1 MKDKYDV
8 VIVGSGLG
16 GLVCA
21 VILAKEGKKVCVLEK
36 NAQYGGNLQTFV
48 RDKTIFDT
56 GVHYIGG
63 LEKGQNLYRYFS
75 YLGIMDSLKLH
86 KMDEVFDVISIGDKQ
101 YPHAQGYD
109 NFVKNLA
116 EIFPDEKQNI
126 QNFCDQLQDMCNNFP
141 LYNLNPGGKYNSEK
155 LLLNAKE
162 TIEKHTQNPTLR
174 AVLASSS
181 FLYAGTDKSPLFVH
195 ALTVDSYIQSSWR
208 CRMGGSQIGKQLV
221 KQLRLHGGEIY
232 RHSEVKS
239 INIIDNVVQSVSLK
253 SGKKVIGDSY
263 ISNLE
268 PETTMKMGGL
278 SNFRKSFYQRVSN
291 LKPTMSAFSIYIVL
305 KPNTMEYRNHNFYHF
320 GSENDVWTQQQYNET
335 TWPKVWILGMSAPK
349 DEDNFADALTILTYM
364 KFDDVKKWE
373 NTFNTA
379 SDENDRGENYEEFKN
394 RKAETLLDAVE
405 LKFPGL
411 RGKIK
416 SMHTSTPLS
425 YRDYIGVSDGNMY
438 GFQKDSDDP
447 LLTFVSTKTKV
458 ENLYLTGQSV
468 NMHGV
473 LGVTISAVTT
483 CNSILG
489 GDTLS
494 RKIRDATLE

>member
-1 MKDKYDV
+1 MKESYDI

-21 VILAKEGKKVCVLEK
+21 VLLAKEGKKVCVLEK

-56 GVHYIGG
+56 GIHYIGG

-75 YLGIMDSLKLH
+75 YLGIMDDLRLH
-86 KMDEVFDVISIGDKQ
+86 RMDDTFDVISIGDKQ
-101 YPHAQGYD
+101 YPHAQGYS
-109 NFVKNLA
+109 NFVDSLA
-116 EIFPDEKQNI
+116 ESFPPERENLER
-126 QNFCDQLQDMCNNFP
+126 FCAELQEMCDNFP

-155 LLLNAKE
+155 LSLNAKE
-162 TIEKHTQNPTLR
+162 TIERHTKNPTLR
-174 AVLASSS
+174 AVLAASS
-181 FLYAGTDKSPLFVH
+181 FLYAGTENSPFFVH

-221 KQLRLHGGEIY
+221 KQLRLHEGEIH
-232 RHSEVKS
+232 RHSEVETFE
-239 INIIDNVVQSVSLK
+239 IVDNSVKSVSLK
-253 SGKKVIGDSY
+253 NGKKVIGDIF

-268 PETTMKMGGL
+268 PGRTMQMGGL
-278 SNFRKSFYQRVSN
+278 SNFRKSFYQRVCN
-291 LKPTMSAFSIYIVL
+291 LKPTMSAFSLYIVL
-305 KPNTMEYRNHNFYHF
+305 KPNTLEYMNHNFYHF
-320 GSENDVWTQQQYNET
+320 KTEDDVWTQHLSDEN
-335 TWPKVWILGMSAPK
+335 TWPKIWILGMSAPK
-349 DEDNFADALTILTYM
+349 VDGQFADSLTILTYM
-364 KFDDVKKWE
+364 NYQEVKSWE
-373 NTFNTA
+373 KTFNTA
-379 SDENDRGENYEEFKN
+379 SNENSRGKSYDDFKQ
-394 RKAETLLDAVE
+394 RKAEKLLDAVE
-405 LKFPGL
+405 VKFPGL
-411 RGKIK
+411 RTKIK

-447 LLTFVSTKTKV
+447 MLTFVSTKTKV

-489 GDTLS
+489 GDALS
-494 RKIRDATLE
+494 RKIRDATL